1 MYDVV
6 FRGASVVNGLGTPL
20 RVTDVA
26 INGGVIAAIGA
37 ELGAAKEN
45 IDAHGLVLAP
55 GWVDVHTHYDGQVSW
70 DDELSPSSWHGVTT
84 VVMGNCG
91 VGFAPVRP
99 DGHQF
104 LIELMEGVEDIPET
118 ALHEGITWAWESFP
132 DYLNFIASRHLAIDV
147 LSQVPHA
154 ALRAYVMGDRA
165 HDDAT
170 HEEVERMAA
179 LVEEALRAGAV
190 GFTTSRTVLHRSKHG
205 LVPGTA
211 APEDELLTIAD
222 AMGRVGH
229 GVFQLISDHQGSG
242 PEIEFLC
249 EIARRT
255 GGTVTYT
262 VAQSPLNPTAYRD
275 ALAGAKAAKAQ
286 GFDLRPQV
294 AVRPTGMLFGLQS
307 SLHPFITHPTM
318 KKLNELS
325 LAERVAELRRP
336 EVREQLLSE
345 EATTDN
351 FITRILMS
359 RWEEFFPLG
368 DDVNYEPAASESVA
382 ARAEREG
389 RRPEEVT
396 LDLLLEDEGR
406 AFLFAPLASY
416 VDKDHEALREMME
429 HPSSVLG
436 LSDGG
441 AHCGLICD
449 VSFPT
454 YLLTHWVLGRTR
466 GPRLTL
472 EQAVAM
478 QTFDTAH
485 SYGLTDRGSIE
496 VGKRADLN
504 LIDLATLTL
513 HSPEMVFDLP
523 GGGRR
528 IVQRAT
534 GYVAT
539 MKDGIVTY
547 RAGVGTGEL
556 PGSLVRAGNVVDA

>member
-275 ALAGAKAAKAQ
+275 ALASASAAKAQ

-556 PGSLVRAGNVVDA
+556 PGSLVRAGNAVDA

>member
-1 MYDVV
+1 
-6 FRGASVVNGLGTPL
+6 
-20 RVTDVA
+20 
-26 INGGVIAAIGA
+26 
-37 ELGAAKEN
+37 
-45 IDAHGLVLAP
+45 
-55 GWVDVHTHYDGQVSW
+55 
-70 DDELSPSSWHGVTT
+70 
-84 VVMGNCG
+84 
-91 VGFAPVRP
+91 
-99 DGHQF
+99 
-104 LIELMEGVEDIPET
+104 
-118 ALHEGITWAWESFP
+118 
-132 DYLNFIASRHLAIDV
+132 
-147 LSQVPHA
+147 
-154 ALRAYVMGDRA
+154 
-165 HDDAT
+165 
-170 HEEVERMAA
+170 
-179 LVEEALRAGAV
+179 
-190 GFTTSRTVLHRSKHG
+190 
-205 LVPGTA
+205 
-211 APEDELLTIAD
+211 
-222 AMGRVGH
+222 
-229 GVFQLISDHQGSG
+229 
-242 PEIEFLC
+242 
-249 EIARRT
+249 
-255 GGTVTYT
+255 
-262 VAQSPLNPTAYRD
+262 
-275 ALAGAKAAKAQ
+275 
-286 GFDLRPQV
+286 
-294 AVRPTGMLFGLQS
+294 
-307 SLHPFITHPTM
+307 
-318 KKLNELS
+318 
-325 LAERVAELRRP
+325 
-336 EVREQLLSE
+336 
-345 EATTDN
+345 
-351 FITRILMS
+351 MS

-556 PGSLVRAGNVVDA
+556 PGSLVRAGNAVDA